1 MLQVH
6 SFSLTTDLASST
18 NTVASLALIK
28 RPHPLDPNIP
38 LQSQVHLMNLPGTI
52 TLGTGAQGSI
62 SPFEILHSVVHL
74 ALGPYFD
81 AYTKGQVPQITGRGH
96 KFVDTEAKTGM
107 VLVYTKAQ
115 RSGRQHVV
123 TCWARD
129 QG

>member
-1 MLQVH
+1 
-6 SFSLTTDLASST
+6 
-18 NTVASLALIK
+18 
-28 RPHPLDPNIP
+28 
-38 LQSQVHLMNLPGTI
+38 MNLPGAV

-81 AYTKGQVPQITGRGH
+81 AYTKSQVTQITGRGH

-107 VLVYTKAQ
+107 VKVYIEAQ
-115 RSGRQHVV
+115 RSGCQHLV
-123 TCWARD
+123 TFSVTE